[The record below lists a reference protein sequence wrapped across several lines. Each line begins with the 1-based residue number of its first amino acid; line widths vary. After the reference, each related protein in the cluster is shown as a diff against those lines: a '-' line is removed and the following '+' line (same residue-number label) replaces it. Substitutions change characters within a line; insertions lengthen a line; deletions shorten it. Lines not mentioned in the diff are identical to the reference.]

1 MPFTLIAVM
10 EAGVLASSLS
20 VDAFT
25 AGFAYGS
32 KKIKIP
38 MTSVQIINIVCAL
51 ITGLAL
57 FAGAALK
64 NYIPPGLALGIAFSI
79 LFLIGAVK
87 LLDSITKEIIRK
99 HTNINKIITLS
110 VFNFKFILS
119 MYADPEVADADNS
132 KEISPIEAMM
142 LALSLSLDG
151 VVVGFGAALADA
163 NGFAVVLWSL
173 VTNAAAITLG
183 CYLGGRA
190 ADKLPFN
197 ISWLGGAALIGLA
210 FTKLM

>member
-1 MPFTLIAVM
+1 MHSI
-10 EAGVLASSLS
+10 
-20 VDAFT
+20 
-25 AGFAYGS
+25 
-32 KKIKIP
+32 
-38 MTSVQIINIVCAL
+38 QIINIVCAL

-57 FAGAALK
+57 FAGTILK
-64 NYIPPGLALGIAFSI
+64 NYIPPGLALGLAFSI

-99 HTNINKIITLS
+99 HSNINKEIKLS
-110 VFNFKFILS
+110 MFHFKFILR
-119 MYADPEVADADNS
+119 MYADPEVADADSS
-132 KEISPIEAMM
+132 KVISPMEASM

-151 VVVGFGAALADA
+151 VAVGFGAALAGA

-173 VTNAAAITLG
+173 VTNAAAVVLG

-197 ISWLGGAALIGLA
+197 ISWLGGAVLIGLA
-210 FTKLM
+210 FSKLI